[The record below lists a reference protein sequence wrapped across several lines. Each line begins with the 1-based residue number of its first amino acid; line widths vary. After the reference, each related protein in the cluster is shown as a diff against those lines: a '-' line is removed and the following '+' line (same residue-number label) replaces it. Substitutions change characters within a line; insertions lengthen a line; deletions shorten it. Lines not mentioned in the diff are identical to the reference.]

1 MHKHIFAMMVVKN
14 CKCFPKGWVMFES
27 DMGDQAPP
35 EGTLLNLTLEMVA
48 VEISRVDKIFKTCFT
63 ISVHEEIATHGKRFF
78 G

>member
-1 MHKHIFAMMVVKN
+1 
-14 CKCFPKGWVMFES
+14 MFES

-48 VEISRVDKIFKTCFT
+48 VEISRVDKIFQTCFT